1 MRKPALVLAVMA
13 ATLLTAPASP
23 QDKVNPPRK
32 DKTEESAKKIKEI
45 QRERIATLKQL
56 VDVYS
61 RRRERRQASFE
72 EVAEARLLLLNA
84 ELDAAEKGSSRIT
97 LYKSIVDVL
106 KEGEK
111 FAEEAARIGG
121 GTEARM
127 LKVKARRLEAEI
139 NLERAKAKEAQE
151 AK

>member
-1 MRKPALVLAVMA
+1 MRKPALILAVMA
-13 ATLLTAPASP
+13 ATLLMAPASP

-32 DKTEESAKKIKEI
+32 DRTEESAKKIKEF
-45 QRERIATLKQL
+45 QRERIATLRQL
-56 VDVYS
+56 VDENS
-61 RRRERRQASFE
+61 RLRDRRQASFE

-84 ELDAAEKGSSRIT
+84 ELDAAEKESSRIT

-111 FAEEAARIGG
+111 FAEDAVKTGG
-121 GTEARM
+121 GTPVRIF
-127 LKVKARRLEAEI
+127 KVRAMRLEAEI
-139 NLERAKAKEAQE
+139 NLERAKAKEAQG

>member
-1 MRKPALVLAVMA
+1 MRKPALILAVMA
-13 ATLLTAPASP
+13 ATLLMAPASP

-32 DKTEESAKKIKEI
+32 DKTEESAKKIKEL
-45 QRERIATLKQL
+45 QRERIATLKQM
-56 VDVYS
+56 VDVNS
-61 RRRERRQASFE
+61 RLREKRLASFE

-84 ELDAAEKGSSRIT
+84 ELDAAEKESSRIT

-111 FAEEAARIGG
+111 FAENVVTTG
-121 GTEARM
+121 GTPVRM

-139 NLERAKAKEAQE
+139 NLERAKAKEALE

>member
-1 MRKPALVLAVMA
+1 MRKPAMILAVIV
-13 ATLLTAPASP
+13 ATLLMAPASP

-32 DKTEESAKKIKEI
+32 DRTEESAKKIKEF
-45 QRERIATLKQL
+45 QRERIATLRQL
-56 VDVYS
+56 VDENS
-61 RRRERRQASFE
+61 RLRDRRQASFE

-84 ELDAAEKGSSRIT
+84 ELDAAETDSSRIT

-111 FAEEAARIGG
+111 FAEDAVRTAGETPVRI
-121 GTEARM
+121 

>member
-1 MRKPALVLAVMA
+1 M
-13 ATLLTAPASP
+13 
-23 QDKVNPPRK
+23 
-32 DKTEESAKKIKEI
+32 
-45 QRERIATLKQL
+45 
-56 VDVYS
+56 VDVTS
-61 RRRERRQASFE
+61 RLRERRRASFE

-84 ELDAAEKGSSRIT
+84 ELDAAEKESSRIT
-97 LYKSIVDVL
+97 LYKGIVDVL

-111 FAEEAARIGG
+111 YAEDVVRTGG
-121 GTEARM
+121 GTQARI